1 MDAMDDP
8 KLVATLTRIETKL
21 DHFNQTYTTHLVALD
36 DHESRLRLLEMM
48 VWTLPT
54 AATLLAI
61 LAMVL
66 PFLLV

>member
-8 KLVATLTRIETKL
+8 KLVAALTRIETKL
-21 DHFNQTYTTHLVALD
+21 DHLTNTYSAHLTD
-36 DHESRLRLLEMM
+36 HQDHETRLRALEKK

>member
-21 DHFNQTYTTHLVALD
+21 DHFNQTYTSHLISHD
-36 DHESRLRLLEMM
+36 DHETRIRLLEKK

>member
-1 MDAMDDP
+1 MDAMQDP
-8 KLVATLTRIETKL
+8 ELIKALTRIETKL
-21 DHFNQTYTTHLVALD
+21 DHLTDTYTSHLK
-36 DHESRLRLLEMM
+36 DHEDHEARIRSLEKR

>member
-8 KLVATLTRIETKL
+8 KLVAALTRIETKL
-21 DHFNQTYTTHLVALD
+21 DHFNQIYATHLVEHD
-36 DHESRLRLLEMM
+36 DHETRIRLLEKK